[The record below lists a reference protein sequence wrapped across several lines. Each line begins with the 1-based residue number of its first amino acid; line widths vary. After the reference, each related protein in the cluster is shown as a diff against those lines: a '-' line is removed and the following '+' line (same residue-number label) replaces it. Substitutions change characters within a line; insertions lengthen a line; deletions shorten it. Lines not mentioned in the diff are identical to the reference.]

1 MHSFLHLFPTTTR
14 SLPCTTISH
23 ALSTQQLKPVLTTIT
38 EASLNQHHLIQ
49 LNSRLASLTRST
61 RYQDALCLFDE
72 IHCLHHNVK
81 PDHYTLSTALK
92 ACASLPNLEF
102 GTKLHAY
109 AIKSGF
115 KPYSHVSNTL
125 LFLYSKTHHLA
136 SVERVF
142 NEIEHPDVYSW
153 TTMLSSCSKL
163 GGISYACEVFDKMP
177 KKEVAVWNVM
187 VTGCME
193 NWYQGHGFDLFK
205 QMHFLGLKHDNYSFA
220 SVLSTC
226 YIENL
231 GFGRQV
237 QALVVKTGF
246 LFRASVLN
254 AAITMYFNCE
264 DVENACRVLEEVEC
278 SVYDGITFNVMIE
291 GLLNVGRVEQ
301 ALLMFR
307 EMLEAC
313 LGPSELTFV
322 SLMSSCSCRRVGDQV
337 YAQAVKLGFEQSTSV
352 SNAAITMYSTCGD
365 LNAARLVFERL
376 EQKDIVSWNTLLST
390 YAQRSSSSSAFVIY
404 MEMRR
409 SGIEPDEFTFGS
421 LLSCSEFIEMGEMI
435 HALVF
440 KNGLISRVQV
450 SNALVSSYSKHGE
463 MNQAYQL
470 FQMSPKNLIS
480 WNTIISGFF
489 LNGFPAQGLEQ
500 LTKLLISNL
509 RPNSYTFSIT
519 ISICASISSLNN
531 GKQLHAY
538 ILRHDF
544 SSETSLGNAL
554 ITMYAKCGTLNWSL
568 RVFNEMIA
576 KDTISWN
583 ALISAFAQHGEG
595 KEAVNCFKAMKG
607 VGSVKPDQATFTALL
622 SACSHA
628 GLVDDATWILNSMVN
643 EYGFDPGEDHLSCM
657 VDLLG
662 RAGYLDEAER
672 VIDSKHIEPCSNIW
686 WTLFSACAAHSNL
699 RLARIIAKFLLETE
713 QNNPSVYVLLSNTYA
728 AAGQWEEAAR
738 VRESMKNV
746 GVMKQPGSSWI
757 SI

>member
-1 MHSFLHLFPTTTR
+1 MTSVCGYFT
-14 SLPCTTISH
+14 
-23 ALSTQQLKPVLTTIT
+23 KGLTTIT
-38 EASLNQHHLIQ
+38 ETCLNQLQLKLIK
-49 LNSRLASLTRST
+49 LNSRLSNLTRST
-61 RYQDALCLFDE
+61 HYQDALHLFDE
-72 IHCLHHNVK
+72 IHCLHHNVR
-81 PDHYTLSTALK
+81 PDHYTLSTTLK
-92 ACASLPNLEF
+92 ACAHLPNLQF

-115 KPYSHVSNTL
+115 KAYSHVSNTL
-125 LFLYSKTHHLA
+125 LFLYSNAHRLA
-136 SVERVF
+136 SVQRIF
-142 NEIEHPDVYSW
+142 NEIKDPDVYSW
-153 TTMLSSCSKL
+153 TTMLSSCTKL
-163 GGISYACEVFDKMP
+163 GGISYACQVFDNMP

-193 NWYQGHGFDLFK
+193 NGYEDLGFGFFK
-205 QMHFLGLKHDNYSFA
+205 QMHFLGFKHDNYSFA
-220 SVLSTC
+220 SVLSEC
-226 YIENL
+226 YSENL

-246 LFRASVLN
+246 LFRASVVN

-264 DVENACRVLEEVEC
+264 DVVNACRVFEEVESFAC
-278 SVYDGITFNVMIE
+278 DRITFNVMID
-291 GLLNVGRVEQ
+291 GLMNVGRVKQ

-307 EMLEAC
+307 EMLQAC
-313 LGPSELTFV
+313 LSPSELTFV
-322 SLMSSCSCRRVGDQV
+322 SLISSCSCGRVGDQV

-352 SNAAITMYSTCGD
+352 SNAAITMYSSCGD
-365 LNAARLVFERL
+365 LNTARLVFERL
-376 EQKDIVSWNTLLST
+376 EQKDIVSWNTLVST
-390 YAQRSSSSSAFVIY
+390 YAQRSSSSSAFLIY
-404 MEMRR
+404 MEMQR

-450 SNALVSSYSKHGE
+450 SNALVSSYSKHGK

-470 FQMSPKNLIS
+470 FQESTKNLIS

-489 LNGFPAQGLEQ
+489 LNGFPAQGLGQ
-500 LTKLLISNL
+500 IAKLLMSNL
-509 RPNSYTFSIT
+509 RPNAYTLSIA
-519 ISICASISSLNN
+519 ISICASISSLSN
-531 GKQLHAY
+531 GKQFHGY

-554 ITMYAKCGTLNWSL
+554 ITLYAKCGTLNWSL
-568 RVFNEMIA
+568 RVFNEMTE

-595 KEAVNCFKAMKG
+595 KEAVHCFKAMKG
-607 VGSVKPDQATFTALL
+607 AGGVKPDQATFTALL

-643 EYGFDPGEDHLSCM
+643 EYGFAPGEDHLSCM

-662 RAGYLDEAER
+662 RAGYLDEAEK
-672 VIDSKHIEPCSNIW
+672 VIDREHIEPHSNIW
-686 WTLFSACAAHSNL
+686 WTMFSACAAHSNL

-746 GVMKQPGSSWI
+746 GVTKQPGSSWI